1 MHRWL
6 FFTFFSWI
14 QSRYPCQALR
24 PWFHYPILGV
34 NFDRYAR
41 TAPILELS
49 FEWFSHVSI
58 GPFYSI
64 PKASV
69 WIWDGPSVSFTLW
82 TSLNQSIFK
91 LLSFPLVDHR
101 RSSSLASKHQDA
113 HKKTLGFHP
122 RPAKI
127 ITISP
132 SLILN
137 LILLRF
143 SSFCSGFLHLLAW
156 CRQLYSFG
164 KEEAIT

>member
-24 PWFHYPILGV
+24 PWFHYLIWGV
-34 NFDRYAR
+34 NFYIYAG
-41 TAPILELS
+41 TVPILELS
-49 FEWFSHVSI
+49 FEWFSHV
-58 GPFYSI
+58 PKRPCYNI
-64 PKASV
+64 PKAFI
-69 WIWDGPSVSFTLW
+69 WIWDVLSVSFTPW
-82 TSLNQSIFK
+82 TSLNQFIIII
-91 LLSFPLVDHR
+91 LSFPLVDHR
-101 RSSSLASKHQDA
+101 ISSSLASKHHDA
-113 HKKTLGFHP
+113 HKKTVVFHP

-143 SSFCSGFLHLLAW
+143 SSFCPGSLHLLA
-156 CRQLYSFG
+156 CGRQSYSIR
-164 KEEAIT
+164 KEKAIS